1 MKNGKVR
8 ITKLLEF
15 ILARKPEQAR
25 IGEVVRFMYS
35 PGNSRSAYWMQGEL
49 EKRVD
54 KYAVAK
60 ESGFTRN
67 RFMVKNLT
75 IINCWGN
82 RCKIPET
89 LTINLSKNTAWS
101 LAEKVELRTTEKDE
115 AITFEQGDVCGT
127 NSDDDGET
135 DDVCTNRIDS

>member
-1 MKNGKVR
+1 MENGKVR
-8 ITKLLEF
+8 LTKLLEF
-15 ILARKPEQAR
+15 LPARKPEQAR

-82 RCKIPET
+82 MRTIPEK

-101 LAEKVELRTTEKDE
+101 LKKDIELRTTE
-115 AITFEQGDVCGT
+115 
-127 NSDDDGET
+127 
-135 DDVCTNRIDS
+135 